1 MPKFSY
7 KARSRAGARV
17 DGVVDVADRRAALQH
32 LERLGLVP
40 IAVNAAAAAAAAAAP
55 AGAARRSAPRRGGWR
70 RRAGPRLKLRD
81 LLLFTREVRDLL
93 ASGMTLGDTLNTLTR
108 HQTHQAQQQLV
119 TALRDKIIEG
129 SSLSGALELWPES
142 FPPLYVSM
150 VRAGEASGDM
160 AAVLEGLCRHYERVA
175 EAREKV
181 LMAMIYPAIILIV
194 GLATMLFAMM
204 FVVPRFVLVF
214 QQLGSKLPLP
224 TQILMGFSH
233 LLMRWGWL
241 LLLTVI
247 VLVWLGRRAL
257 RRPRGRRW
265 WDGRQLHLP
274 LIRHIVTANAYA
286 HFARTL
292 GVLLSNGV
300 PVLQALDIVEHTVGN
315 QVLADEIREARN
327 RVTDGTT
334 ISGPLA
340 AGKIFPPLLTDML
353 AVGEKTGD
361 LSGALAHIARRYDG
375 ELDRNIKIFTSVL
388 EPVMILLMAVMV
400 GFIAISLLLA
410 VFDMTSGLKM

>member
-7 KARSRAGARV
+7 KARSRNGERL
-17 DGVVDVADRRAALQH
+17 DGMVDVPDRRAALLH

-40 IAVNAAAAAAAAAAP
+40 ITVSEPAAAAAAAP
-55 AGAARRSAPRRGGWR
+55 ATPAARRVARLTGR
-70 RRAGPRLKLRD
+70 RRRSVPRMKLRE
-81 LLLFTREVRDLL
+81 LLIFTREVRDLL

-108 HQTHQAQQQLV
+108 HQTHKTQQQLV

-129 SSLSGALELWPES
+129 SSLSGALAQWPDS
-142 FPPLYVSM
+142 FPTLYVSM

-160 AAVLEGLCRHYERVA
+160 AAVLEGLCRHFERVA

-181 LMAMIYPAIILIV
+181 LMAMIYPAIIMIV
-194 GLATMLFAMM
+194 GLATMLFAMI
-204 FVVPRFVLVF
+204 FVVPRFVIVF
-214 QQLGSKLPLP
+214 RDLGSSLPVP
-224 TQILMGFSH
+224 TLILMGLSN
-233 LLMRWGWL
+233 LLVRWGWL
-241 LLLTVI
+241 LLLTV
-247 VLVWLGRRAL
+247 LALGWLGRRAL

-265 WDGRQLHLP
+265 WDGMQLRLP
-274 LIRHIVTANAYA
+274 LVRHIVTANAYA

-292 GVLLSNGV
+292 GVLLGNGV
-300 PVLQALDIVEHTVGN
+300 PVLQALEIVEHTVGN
-315 QVLADEIREARN
+315 QVLADEIREARD

-361 LSGALAHIARRYDG
+361 LSGALGHIARRYDG

-388 EPVMILLMAVMV
+388 EPMMILIMAVVV